1 MTEKKMTKKEVET
14 QNAELKEQ
22 LAQMTS
28 EAQRISEA
36 AQQIQSQSANRLVII
51 RLLETFVNSVNTSLQ
66 QLQRDLNEIQGPPQQ
81 EESEGCVERRTT

>member
-22 LAQMTS
+22 LTQMTS

-36 AQQIQSQSANRLVII
+36 AQQIQAQSANRLIII
-51 RLLETFVNSVNTSLQ
+51 RLLEAFVNGVNTSLQ
-66 QLQRDLNEIQGPPQQ
+66 QLQRDLLEIQGPQQQ
-81 EESEGCVERRTT
+81 EEENED

>member
-22 LAQMTS
+22 LAQVTS

-36 AQQIQSQSANRLVII
+36 AQQIQAQSANRLIII
-51 RLLETFVNSVNTSLQ
+51 RLLEAFVNGVNTSLQ
-66 QLQRDLNEIQGPPQQ
+66 QLQRDLLEIQGPLQK
-81 EESEGCVERRTT
+81 EEENEG

>member
-22 LAQMTS
+22 LTQMTS

-36 AQQIQSQSANRLVII
+36 AQQIQAQSANRLIII
-51 RLLETFVNSVNTSLQ
+51 RLLEAFVNGVNTSLQ
-66 QLQRDLNEIQGPPQQ
+66 QLQRDLLEIQGPQQQ
-81 EESEGCVERRTT
+81 EEESED

>member
-22 LAQMTS
+22 LATVTS

-36 AQQIQSQSANRLVII
+36 AQQIQAQSANRLIII
-51 RLLETFVNSVNTSLQ
+51 RLLEAFVNGVNTSLQ
-66 QLQRDLNEIQGPPQQ
+66 QLQRDLLEIQGPQQ
-81 EESEGCVERRTT
+81 QEEESEG

>member
-81 EESEGCVERRTT
+81 EESEG

>member
-22 LAQMTS
+22 LAQVTS

-36 AQQIQSQSANRLVII
+36 AQQIQAQSANRLIII
-51 RLLETFVNSVNTSLQ
+51 RLLEAFVNGVNTSLQ
-66 QLQRDLNEIQGPPQQ
+66 QLQRDLLEIQGPQQQ
-81 EESEGCVERRTT
+81 EESED

>member
-22 LAQMTS
+22 LAQVTS

-36 AQQIQSQSANRLVII
+36 AQEIQAQSANRLIII
-51 RLLETFVNSVNTSLQ
+51 RLLETFVNSVNVSLQ
-66 QLQRDLNEIQGPPQQ
+66 QLQRDLNEIQGSPQQ
-81 EESEGCVERRTT
+81 QVESED

>member
-22 LAQMTS
+22 LAQVTS

-36 AQQIQSQSANRLVII
+36 AQQIQAQSANRLIII
-51 RLLETFVNSVNTSLQ
+51 RLLETFVNGVNTSLQ
-66 QLQRDLNEIQGPPQQ
+66 QLQRDLLEIQGPLQK
-81 EESEGCVERRTT
+81 EEENEG